1 MLEELGIFLMILSIV
16 GLLGIIADKRTNKD
30 D

>member
-16 GLLGIIADKRTNKD
+16 GLLSIIADKRTNKD